1 MLTIKKFIGLPALL
15 LGLAGAVTVM
25 GVSSPAFAGAG
36 VGCTALGVV
45 GSYGTAGTTTTDTMG
60 NTGTSSTPGSTT
72 TTTTTTPTPGTT
84 DTMGTTGTPGST
96 TTTTTTTPG
105 TTDTMGTTGIPGT
118 TDFSVPGGG
127 GFNGFVA
134 RMTATDAGTF
144 PVRIYLKYSNNT
156 SDLVLDQPV
165 SLNAGETKSL
175 AFAPRTDAE
184 PFQVSTV
191 VDSQGRAYTVYV
203 DGCFKRP
210 WWLESNQLYFPM
222 YGPGGRYP
230 FARPVTKTWWN

>member
-25 GVSSPAFAGAG
+25 GVSSPVLAAS
-36 VGCTALGVV
+36 GCTALGVV
-45 GSYGTAGTTTTDTMG
+45 GSYATAG
-60 NTGTSSTPGSTT
+60 NT
-72 TTTTTTPTPGTT
+72 TT

-96 TTTTTTTPG
+96 TTTTTTTTPG
-105 TTDTMGTTGIPGT
+105 S
-118 TDFSVPGGG
+118 TDFSVPGGT
-127 GFNGFVA
+127 GFTGFVA
-134 RMTATDAGTF
+134 RMTAKDAGTF
-144 PVRIYLKYSNNT
+144 PVKIYLKYSNNT

-184 PFQVSTV
+184 PVQVSTI
-191 VDSQGRAYTVYV
+191 VDSQGMAYTVFV

>member
-25 GVSSPAFAGAG
+25 GVSSPVLAAS
-36 VGCTALGVV
+36 GCTALGVV
-45 GSYGTAGTTTTDTMG
+45 GSYATAG
-60 NTGTSSTPGSTT
+60 NT
-72 TTTTTTPTPGTT
+72 TT

-96 TTTTTTTPG
+96 TTTTTTPG
-105 TTDTMGTTGIPGT
+105 TTDSMGNPGTMGTPGST
-118 TDFSVPGGG
+118 TTTTTTTTPGSTDFSVPGGT
-127 GFNGFVA
+127 GFTGFVA
-134 RMTATDAGTF
+134 RMTAKDAGTF
-144 PVRIYLKYSNNT
+144 PVKIYLKYSNNT

-184 PFQVSTV
+184 PVQVSTI
-191 VDSQGRAYTVYV
+191 VDSQGMAYTVFV